1 MWAAIH
7 SHINST
13 DIHTEPQLSLMW
25 PCCAESRP
33 PAYYNPPSRCAFPY
47 CQRPIFSVSSRRSSS
62 VAQCLVVNYHKSV
75 FLLPSSKPLKKQWV
89 DFIFSRNAQV
99 CAKHFTDDCFLN
111 LVQYKAGLAERLKM
125 ESGLVPTLLGSDS
138 NLGRVNPLPLYHCVA
153 LLCITLL
160 SL

>member
-1 MWAAIH
+1 M
-7 SHINST
+7 SSNSFT
-13 DIHTEPQLSLMW
+13 HQFYRYPHRATTLVDVAL
-25 PCCAESRP
+25 CCAESRP

-111 LVQYKAGLAERLKM
+111 LVQYKDGLAERLEM
-125 ESGLVPTLLGSDS
+125 ESGAVPTLLGSAT
-138 NLGRVNPLPLYHCVA
+138 NLEQVSELPLYHCVA
-153 LLCITLL
+153 LLYMVTLL
-160 SL
+160 P